1 MKKLILSIMVAA
13 GFAATAQA
21 DNVADCEV
29 LIQKPVELDGVK
41 TSAYMKTYVPAIDF
55 IASVYD
61 DEAGHETQALGHDI
75 KVLFCTRHNLIPTLR
90 DFPLL
95 ATGIPMAVSPNF
107 DASDSPII
115 YYFHDGEKFIHVYE
129 GPDLSDDNAAKLT
142 DAMDAFNLQP
152 HNLGK

>member
-1 MKKLILSIMVAA
+1 MRKLILSTLVASS
-13 GFAATAQA
+13 FAATAQA

-29 LIQKPVELDGVK
+29 LIQKPVVLDGVK
-41 TSAYMKTYVPAIDF
+41 TGAYMKTYVPATDF

-61 DEAGHETQALGHDI
+61 DQEGHETQALGQDI
-75 KVLFCTRHNLIPTLR
+75 KVLFCKRHNIIPTLR

-107 DASDSPII
+107 DAADSPII

-129 GPDLSDDNAAKLT
+129 GPDLSSDKAAELT
-142 DAMDAFNLQP
+142 DAMDVFNLQP